1 MPDFTQ
7 NDQAWDDL
15 SYAMKT
21 VQLHW
26 NGIDSRITVEPVQ
39 RETKTKI
46 IVKGMAFR
54 KKNGTHLGDLRNALI
69 YQPYITN
76 Y

>member
-1 MPDFTQ
+1 
-7 NDQAWDDL
+7 
-15 SYAMKT
+15 MKT
-21 VQLHW
+21 VTLHW
-26 NGIDSRITVEPVQ
+26 NGLGKNTTIEKVQ

>member
-7 NDQAWDDL
+7 NDQAL
-15 SYAMKT
+15 KT

-26 NGIDSRITVEPVQ
+26 NGIDLKITTEKIE
-39 RETKTKI
+39 RETKTRL
-46 IVKGMAFR
+46 IVRGMAFR
-54 KKNGTHLGDLRNALI
+54 KRNGTHLGDIRNALI
-69 YQPYITN
+69 YHPYITN